1 MAAEINWHRYGSKLR
16 HCVTLC
22 ISVASELQS
31 LLLLLL
37 LLLLL
42 QQVAAVLV
50 AKRRIVA
57 AT

>member
-1 MAAEINWHRYGSKLR
+1 MEVN
-16 HCVTLC
+16 CVTGTLC

-31 LLLLLL
+31 